1 MQNIKSLPKVYFNN
15 LDALR
20 FLAFLSVFVSH
31 VALFLGYESNNHSFN
46 FIKKVFLVHGDL
58 GVNFFFVLSG
68 FLITFLLLTEKD
80 NSKNISLPHFY
91 LRRIL
96 RIWPL
101 YFLTLFLGFFVIY
114 PIALKSGINFP
125 FLITE
130 SYSSLPWYIFL
141 GANIK
146 MAFLGTGSVVLAVLW
161 SISIE
166 EQFYL
171 IWPTILSFVSKKN
184 IIKVLLVI
192 IGASFLYRF
201 YYYDNYSIVKYSTFS
216 VMSDLAVGALV
227 AYATMYSNFLFKTI
241 KNCPKYVIFSIY
253 IIGFVLIPLR
263 TFLPIFSHGYLYRF
277 LYSFEPLLFS
287 IFFAFI
293 ILEQNMADQS
303 LVKLGRFK
311 VLNYLGVR
319 SYGLYCYHMIAI
331 FFTFYIFHL
340 FGISLVNHNFL
351 IYISEIIVAFLL
363 AVIFSLTSYRFFEKR
378 LLALKEKHG
387 YKNKL
392 S

>member
-130 SYSSLPWYIFL
+130 SYSSL
-141 GANIK
+141 
-146 MAFLGTGSVVLAVLW
+146 
-161 SISIE
+161 
-166 EQFYL
+166 
-171 IWPTILSFVSKKN
+171 
-184 IIKVLLVI
+184 
-192 IGASFLYRF
+192 
-201 YYYDNYSIVKYSTFS
+201 D
-216 VMSDLAVGALV
+216 
-227 AYATMYSNFLFKTI
+227 
-241 KNCPKYVIFSIY
+241 
-253 IIGFVLIPLR
+253 
-263 TFLPIFSHGYLYRF
+263 
-277 LYSFEPLLFS
+277 
-287 IFFAFI
+287 
-293 ILEQNMADQS
+293 
-303 LVKLGRFK
+303 
-311 VLNYLGVR
+311 
-319 SYGLYCYHMIAI
+319 
-331 FFTFYIFHL
+331 
-340 FGISLVNHNFL
+340 
-351 IYISEIIVAFLL
+351 
-363 AVIFSLTSYRFFEKR
+363 
-378 LLALKEKHG
+378 
-387 YKNKL
+387 
-392 S
+392 